1 MRTNRRLA
9 QLWLD
14 ALATELGASTG
25 TIATYADDLN
35 CYLAWLD
42 ENSLGL
48 EDVGLEQVRDYIA
61 DLDRSGYAGS
71 TVARRISV
79 IRGLHRFLITEEIG
93 STDPTSTM
101 PAMRRPKKLPFVLS
115 IAETEALLET
125 AHRLAADPSVGLYR
139 QAGYARRAALF
150 ETLYASGMRIS
161 EALALPSDAAPH
173 GTRMLLVRG
182 KGDKQRLVPLHARAI
197 EAIAHWQGLAAAYAK
212 GRPSQW
218 LFHSVRNGAKALTR
232 QAALL
237 EIKEA
242 AVAAALP
249 HPERVSPHVLRH
261 AFATHM
267 HAGGTDLRVLQELL
281 GHVGIETTQIYTHLD
296 TSRLQ
301 QMVRDLHPLS
311 VQSASEGSTQVAR
324 NDSSGTFSP
333 DGDRI

>member
-1 MRTNRRLA
+1 MRTNHRLA

-14 ALATELGASTG
+14 ALTTELGASAG
-25 TIATYADDLN
+25 TIDTYTDDLN

-48 EDVGLEQVRDYIA
+48 DDVGLEQVRDYIA
-61 DLDRSGYAGS
+61 ALDQRGYAGS
-71 TVARRISV
+71 TIARRITV
-79 IRGLHRFLITEEIG
+79 ARGLHKFLIAEELG
-93 STDPTSTM
+93 SRDPTSNLST
-101 PAMRRPKKLPFVLS
+101 MRRPRKLPFVLS
-115 IAETEALLET
+115 VAETESLLET

-161 EALALPSDAAPH
+161 EALSLPSDAAPP

-182 KGDKQRLVPLHARAI
+182 KGDKQRLVPLHERAIAAIILWQKLARAYSGG
-197 EAIAHWQGLAAAYAK
+197 A
-212 GRPSQW
+212 PSSW

-242 AVAAALP
+242 AVAAGLAS
-249 HPERVSPHVLRH
+249 PERVSPHVLRH

-267 HAGGTDLRVLQELL
+267 HSGGTDLRVLQELL
-281 GHVGIETTQIYTHLD
+281 GHAGIETTQIYTHLD
-296 TSRLQ
+296 TSRLH
-301 QMVRDLHPLS
+301 QMVRDLHPLN
-311 VQSASEGSTQVAR
+311 QEQEE
-324 NDSSGTFSP
+324 
-333 DGDRI
+333 DRPTAA